1 MRLQEIPIKQPINE
15 TLGNP
20 YTNNQSIRLQEIPIK
35 KQSLIL
41 QEIPIKQSINDTLG
55 NPYKTTNQ

>member
-20 YTNNQSIRLQEIPIK
+20 YTNNQSMRLQEIPIK
-35 KQSLIL
+35 KTIY
-41 QEIPIKQSINDTLG
+41 ETLG
-55 NPYKTTNQ
+55 NPYKTSNH